1 MDLPFSPGEYQK
13 AVQYRKAARCQ
24 KAARYR
30 NDMLVT
36 GRNRGGNKEAQ

>member
-1 MDLPFSPGEYQK
+1 MDLPFSPVEYQK
-13 AVQYRKAARCQ
+13 AVQYRKAARYQ

-36 GRNRGGNKEAQ
+36 GRNRRGNKEAQ